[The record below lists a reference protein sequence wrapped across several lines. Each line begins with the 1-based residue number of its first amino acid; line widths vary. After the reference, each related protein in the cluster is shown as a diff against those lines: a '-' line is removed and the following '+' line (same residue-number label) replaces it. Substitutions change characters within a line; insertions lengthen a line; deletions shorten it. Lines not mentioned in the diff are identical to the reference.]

1 MENRNL
7 TCIGCPLGCQ
17 LTVEMDGVDVKAVS
31 GNSCKRGAEYG
42 RKEVTNPTR
51 IVTSSVRLMDG
62 EADVVP
68 VKTESDIPKDK
79 IFDVIKELKNITL
92 SAPVYIGN
100 IVCENVA
107 GTGVNVLATG
117 NVLKQI

>member
-62 EADVVP
+62 EAGVVP
-68 VKTESDIPKDK
+68 VKTESDIPKSDELPTKEQANK
-79 IFDVIKELKNITL
+79 IIEPTNAVTKVIDVIESNDIMSSL
-92 SAPVYIGN
+92 SIIEEKIA
-100 IVCENVA
+100 
-107 GTGVNVLATG
+107 
-117 NVLKQI
+117 